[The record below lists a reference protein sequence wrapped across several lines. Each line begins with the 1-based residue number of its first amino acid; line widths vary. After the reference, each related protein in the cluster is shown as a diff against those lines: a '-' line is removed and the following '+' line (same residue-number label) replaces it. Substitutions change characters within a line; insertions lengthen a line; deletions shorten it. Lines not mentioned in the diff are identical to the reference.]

1 MPKLAMNST
10 VPVQSNQS
18 VGVKSGDFKTAKVA
32 CVAYLLGV
40 RRQYPVK
47 VLIAWGEAISGNRE
61 LRDWLLGNG
70 FAELGLFVHA
80 MHHQASA
87 REWLINEGFP
97 ELMALCGGAEG
108 DARAV
113 QWLRNHDHPI
123 LVQMALAADN
133 DDDAMRELLAQNERI
148 WATLA
153 LKIRAVKNGI
163 EERHN
168 DWHSFNRD

>member
-1 MPKLAMNST
+1 M
-10 VPVQSNQS
+10 PVQSNQN
-18 VGVKSGDFKTAKVA
+18 VGVKRGDFKTAKVA
-32 CVAYLLGV
+32 RDALPLGMA
-40 RRQYPVK
+40 RQYPLK
-47 VLIAWGEAISGNRE
+47 VLVAWGEAISGNAE

-70 FAELGLFVHA
+70 FPELGLFVHA
-80 MHHQASA
+80 MHNQASA
-87 REWLINEGFP
+87 REWLLNEGFP

-123 LVQMALAADN
+123 LAQMALAADN
-133 DDDAMRELLAQNERI
+133 DDDAMRELLEQNERI

-153 LKIRAVKNGI
+153 LKIRSVKNGI